1 MARPDKTR
9 IEFLNLINT
18 PSICGPNGRRGKNAM
33 DFRFRKILPYSAIAL
48 SFIAPVSLAIAQNNG
63 SIAGVYVCQYGCR
76 VTDAYPSVEING
88 NDATCISE
96 LGGIYHG
103 RRLTSRSISC
113 FNKIGALSADGKTIL
128 WDNGVVWKRV
138 PGAPRN

>member
-1 MARPDKTR
+1 MN
-9 IEFLNLINT
+9 FL
-18 PSICGPNGRRGKNAM
+18 
-33 DFRFRKILPYSAIAL
+33 FRKIPPHFIIAASL
-48 SFIAPVSLAIAQNNG
+48 IAPVSPAIAEDAG

-88 NDATCISE
+88 NDAACMNE

-103 RRLTSRSISC
+103 RLLTSRSISC
-113 FNKIGALSADGKTIL
+113 FKTVGALSADGKTIV